1 MEKLTNRKELKVSA
15 IKDGTVLDH
24 IPANQLFRVIDILNL
39 NECGNQMTF
48 GTNLDSKLL
57 GKKAIVKIAG
67 RYFKDDEINKIAL
80 VAPQAKIN
88 IIKNFEVT
96 EKRIIEVPKEI
107 TGMVKCMNPKCIT
120 NHQPITTKFEVRE
133 INGSLKL
140 HCRYCEKDTDTEN
153 LTIISKN

>member
-1 MEKLTNRKELKVSA
+1 MEKSNNGKELKVSA
-15 IKDGTVLDH
+15 IKEGTVLDH
-24 IPANQLFRVIDILNL
+24 IPANQLFRVIDILHL

-48 GTNLDSKLL
+48 GTNLESKLL

-67 RYFKDDEINKIAL
+67 RYFEDDEINKISL

-120 NHQPITTKFEVRE
+120 NHQPITTKFEVRN
-133 INGSLKL
+133 IGGSLKL
-140 HCRYCEKDTDTEN
+140 HCHYCEKDTDTEN